1 MKKSKADVQTS
12 NKKKAASSK
21 KPANKETNEM
31 VSMGQILN
39 WLIQNDGV
47 NQNLDHAVW
56 ISAAIIGIT
65 CMPFDFFLKQLDAM
79 KEQADASDNE
89 NDKMTITLLD
99 SVWRTFVRN
108 KDGLVQG
115 NEFLPKYLDQVFS
128 GRYDNEHKLQL
139 LTGLIFVARLIK
151 CPREVAAAAF
161 NLAPL
166 LARVVISENTEA
178 VKELLETSPD
188 AIPLNGQMA
197 GLFQQIMNAIITS
210 NPSKLH

>member
-1 MKKSKADVQTS
+1 MKKSKADFQTS
-12 NKKKAASSK
+12 NKKKAASPKTSTS
-21 KPANKETNEM
+21 KETNEM

-39 WLIQNDGV
+39 WLIQNDGI
-47 NQNLDHAVW
+47 NQNIAHAVW
-56 ISAAIIGIT
+56 ISAAVIGIT
-65 CMPFDFFLKQLDAM
+65 SMPFHYFLKQLDAM
-79 KEQADASDNE
+79 KEQADVSDNQ
-89 NDKMTITLLD
+89 NDQMTITLLD

-108 KDGLVQG
+108 TEGLVQG

-188 AIPLNGQMA
+188 AIPLSGQMA
-197 GLFQQIMNAIITS
+197 ELFQQIMDEIEA
-210 NPSKLH
+210 PKSKNLH